1 MTPNA
6 VRNASHN
13 AFTSVQHFNSYLPTY
28 LTRQIEVDWFFFNQ
42 RQSELLNYFKSL
54 SGKRITFHFC
64 DRFSILSLFIISPF
78 QVCLSLFIKLKYPII
93 IISNSKKSISC
104 QRHHST
110 KEQKWAKAYETSSK
124 GPTYLLPIHLL
135 PTYFRTQV
143 LTCLLTTYFL
153 TYLLTFLHSYLPTYY
168 LSIYPLT
175 IYLISY
181 IGTNS
186 FRTYLLSFIGTCLFT
201 TYPLTFQPTYF
212 PSYPPNAHFLTYL
225 LTFIPNYLLIFLPTY
240 FPTYLPTYPPTYPI
254 TSYLLSYLPSYLPIY
269 LLSFLLTFL
278 PTQTYFLT
286 YLQRRFSFPSKATK
300 LCTRRVHPKRLS
312 VQQISMKGDE

>member
-104 QRHHST
+104 QRHQST
-110 KEQKWAKAYETSSK
+110 KEQKWAKRMRRLVK
-124 GPTYLLPIHLL
+124 D
-135 PTYFRTQV
+135 
-143 LTCLLTTYFL
+143 
-153 TYLLTFLHSYLPTYY
+153 LPTYY
-168 LSIYPLT
+168 LYIY
-175 IYLISY
+175 
-181 IGTNS
+181 
-186 FRTYLLSFIGTCLFT
+186 
-201 TYPLTFQPTYF
+201 
-212 PSYPPNAHFLTYL
+212 YL
-225 LTFIPNYLLIFLPTY
+225 LTFVHRYLLA
-240 FPTYLPTYPPTYPI
+240 YLPPT
-254 TSYLLSYLPSYLPIY
+254 
-269 LLSFLLTFL
+269 F
-278 PTQTYFLT
+278 
-286 YLQRRFSFPSKATK
+286 
-300 LCTRRVHPKRLS
+300 
-312 VQQISMKGDE
+312 